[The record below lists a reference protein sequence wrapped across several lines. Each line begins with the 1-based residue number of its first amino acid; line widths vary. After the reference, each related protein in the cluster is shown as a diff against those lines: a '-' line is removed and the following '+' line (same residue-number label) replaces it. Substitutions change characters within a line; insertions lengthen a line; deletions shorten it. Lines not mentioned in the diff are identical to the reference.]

1 MENLTGWSISEV
13 KTYCDIIGLKL
24 EYTGYG
30 YVKSQNIESG
40 TVLDLENMTLTVELE
55 KVSL

>member
-13 KTYCDIIGLKL
+13 KTYCDILGLKL

-30 YVKSQNIESG
+30 YVKSQSIESG
-40 TVLDLENMTLTVELE
+40 TVLDLENMTLSVELE